1 MAIANFSRGQ
11 GIHSPYLAK
20 LLPLIWRSG
29 DLATRDRLPISQ
41 FTSYT
46 LEQNGV
52 AKMNRYTKLENLLK
66 AQDFKEADLETNRVI
81 VEVANRER
89 EGYLRE

>member
-1 MAIANFSRGQ
+1 
-11 GIHSPYLAK
+11 
-20 LLPLIWRSG
+20 
-29 DLATRDRLPISQ
+29 
-41 FTSYT
+41 
-46 LEQNGV
+46 
-52 AKMNRYTKLENLLK
+52 MNRYTKLENLLK